1 MEEFPL
7 KKVLLDSLPDG
18 NSLEKEKKNLRIFW
32 VSQLSMFIKNH
43 CVLKNVQ
50 CESYELSFIWGKIR
64 TAALKRATQIALRNC
79 SEETGEKVSIYVIL
93 VSIYFSRRFLLVS

>member
-7 KKVLLDSLPDG
+7 KKYYLIHSQ
-18 NSLEKEKKNLRIFW
+18 LETPWKKRKKTLRTFW
-32 VSQLSMFIKNH
+32 VSQLSMFIKSH

-79 SEETGEKVSIYVIL
+79 SEETGEKVSIYVTL